1 MSYLCIVVLVYFL
14 HLLLKLNWYMTIAI
28 GVFFLLVYPLHRKK
42 QSKKKEQESRFFEVM
57 NYMDTMLYA
66 FLREQKVEAALA
78 DVCMSLPKGS
88 MRDAACDAH
97 DHMVLTFDNSDATAD
112 GLSRIEERYPCKRL
126 KSMHDFMLHVE
137 AYGGAIEETILLLLS
152 DKNSY
157 EKRIRQ
163 AMEERK
169 KSFREVVMSVCA
181 SLLICGMVLY
191 IPIGN
196 MDISKNWIVQFL
208 AVLVI
213 LLDDLIILQAQRYL
227 ETDWLTIDV
236 LENDVDYEKKI
247 KDFYAYDEK
256 KEKKLSVILAAIAGI
271 LVVVLLILHN
281 SWAAA
286 GMMGLFLIFLN
297 QHRIGYR
304 IAEKNIKGNIQSAF
318 PNWLM
323 DLVLLLQS
331 ENVQVALEKSRAH
344 VPGVLKEDL
353 EELVARLEI
362 NPEDAEPYHRFLEV
376 FALPEV
382 ASTMSM
388 LYSLSIGNSGNAK
401 RQIAELIEKN
411 QKMLDVAEAARM
423 KDKNSGMY
431 LLFLAPVVTASLKL
445 VIDMAVF
452 MLSFLS
458 SSLI

>member
-1 MSYLCIVVLVYFL
+1 
-14 HLLLKLNWYMTIAI
+14 
-28 GVFFLLVYPLHRKK
+28 
-42 QSKKKEQESRFFEVM
+42 
-57 NYMDTMLYA
+57 
-66 FLREQKVEAALA
+66 
-78 DVCMSLPKGS
+78 
-88 MRDAACDAH
+88 
-97 DHMVLTFDNSDATAD
+97 
-112 GLSRIEERYPCKRL
+112 
-126 KSMHDFMLHVE
+126 
-137 AYGGAIEETILLLLS
+137 
-152 DKNSY
+152 
-157 EKRIRQ
+157 
-163 AMEERK
+163 
-169 KSFREVVMSVCA
+169 
-181 SLLICGMVLY
+181 
-191 IPIGN
+191 
-196 MDISKNWIVQFL
+196 
-208 AVLVI
+208 
-213 LLDDLIILQAQRYL
+213 
-227 ETDWLTIDV
+227 
-236 LENDVDYEKKI
+236 
-247 KDFYAYDEK
+247 
-256 KEKKLSVILAAIAGI
+256 
-271 LVVVLLILHN
+271 
-281 SWAAA
+281 
-286 GMMGLFLIFLN
+286 MGLFLIFLN

-362 NPEDAEPYHRFLEV
+362 NPEDAEPYHRFLEG

-445 VIDMAVF
+445 VIEMAVF
-452 MLSFLS
+452 MLSFLCS
-458 SSLI
+458 SWI

>member
-1 MSYLCIVVLVYFL
+1 MSYLCIAVLTYFL

-28 GVFFLLVYPLHRKK
+28 GGFFLIAYPFHRKK
-42 QSKKKEQESRFFEVM
+42 QKQKNEQEKRFFEVM
-57 NYMDTMLYA
+57 IYIDTLLYA
-66 FLREQKVEAALA
+66 FLREQKVEAALD
-78 DVCMSLPKGS
+78 DVCMSLPKGQ
-88 MRDAACDAH
+88 MRETAIKAH
-97 DHMVLTFDNSDATAD
+97 DHMILTFDNSDATAD
-112 GLSRIEERYPCKRL
+112 GLLDIEKKYPSGRV
-126 KSMHDFMLHVE
+126 KSIHDFMLHVE
-137 AYGGAIEETILLLLS
+137 AYGGAIEETILLLLQ
-152 DKNSY
+152 DKNCY
-157 EKRIRQ
+157 ERRIRQ

-169 KSFREVVMSVCA
+169 KSFREVVMSVGA
-181 SLLICGMVLY
+181 SLIICGMVLY

-196 MDISKNWIVQFL
+196 MDISKNWIVQSL

-213 LLDDLIILQAQRYL
+213 VLDDWIVLRAQNYL
-227 ETDWLTIDV
+227 GIDWLTLDV
-236 LENDVDYEKKI
+236 LDNRVDYEKKI
-247 KDFYAYDEK
+247 RDFYAYDEQ
-256 KEKKLSVILAAIAGI
+256 KERKLSFILAGIAGI
-271 LVVVLLILHN
+271 IVGILLFFQKN
-281 SWAAA
+281 WAAA
-286 GMMGLFLIFLN
+286 GMMGLFLVFLN
-297 QHRIGYR
+297 QHKIGHF
-304 IAEKNIKGNIQSAF
+304 IAERNIKRNIQSAF

-331 ENVQVALEKSRAH
+331 ENVQVALEKSRDH
-344 VPGVLKEDL
+344 VPAVLKEDL
-353 EELVARLEI
+353 EELISRLEI
-362 NPEDAEPYHRFLEV
+362 NPEDAEPYHDFLKV

-382 ASTMSM
+382 SSAMSM

-411 QKMLDVAEAARM
+411 QQMLDVAESARM